1 MKVEE
6 VCFVLVCKL
15 LHYKDRIFY
24 LFPDLCVN
32 CFITKTEFSIFS
44 TLLILFVKKSEHAFD
59 VSIRQ
64 APNARGI
71 TFEDMLQRAFFS
83 LN

>member
-1 MKVEE
+1 MRAM
-6 VCFVLVCKL
+6 
-15 LHYKDRIFY
+15 DG
-24 LFPDLCVN
+24 
-32 CFITKTEFSIFS
+32 FINFFFS
-44 TLLILFVKKSEHAFD
+44 TLLILFVKESEHAFD

-71 TFEDMLQRAFFS
+71 TFEEMLQRAFFS